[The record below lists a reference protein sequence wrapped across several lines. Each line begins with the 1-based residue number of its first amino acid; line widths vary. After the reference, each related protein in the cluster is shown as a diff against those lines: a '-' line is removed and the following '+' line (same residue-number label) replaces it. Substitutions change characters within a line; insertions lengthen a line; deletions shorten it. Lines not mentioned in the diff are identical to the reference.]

1 MPTFAAEIEHILG
14 VPYRWS
20 ALFFSGDF
28 EVFHGA
34 ESRIE
39 SMPCEGSMRGARE
52 NWHVST
58 VSLCI
63 KSKPTPSTTTQD
75 RSGACDVAP
84 ARFAFR
90 QRNNVGVLDENSF
103 AAQWLACMLPC
114 QRFAANLAVCD
125 A

>member
-1 MPTFAAEIEHILG
+1 MVELEISRFPRKECTCMPG
-14 VPYRWS
+14 
-20 ALFFSGDF
+20 
-28 EVFHGA
+28 
-34 ESRIE
+34 
-39 SMPCEGSMRGARE
+39 
-52 NWHVST
+52 
-58 VSLCI
+58 
-63 KSKPTPSTTTQD
+63 STTTQD

-90 QRNNVGVLDENSF
+90 QRNDVGVLDEKSF